1 MVSCV
6 SQNHINAL
14 THWAV
19 LALEA
24 AMDTVGV
31 ALSVKIALSQ
41 AFEDILRLYLGDDG
55 DSQDGE

>member
-14 THWAV
+14 MHWA
-19 LALEA
+19 LQALEA

-31 ALSVKIALSQ
+31 APSVRITLRQ
-41 AFEDILRLYLGDDG
+41 AFEDILRLYLGDEEAG
-55 DSQDGE
+55 R